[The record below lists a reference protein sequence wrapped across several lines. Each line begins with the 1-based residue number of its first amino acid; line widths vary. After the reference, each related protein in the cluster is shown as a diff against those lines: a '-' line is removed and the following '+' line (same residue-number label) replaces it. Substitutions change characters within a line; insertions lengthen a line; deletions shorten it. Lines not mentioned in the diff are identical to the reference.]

1 MFWKKKQM
9 AISPGTVETAGA
21 TPTAK
26 EPPAKKDKVSKP
38 KVEKLPGPRGIPD
51 FVGKYL
57 VAEMKMDPDLVPI
70 YKIVVHKRPQT
81 ERAFDCRVFDTAEA
95 EASNTLIK
103 DYTSLDTHQEL
114 IIYEGWFDE
123 ASKRVELKTKR
134 ETAQAVPI
142 LTEAEILQKI
152 QALSEPGGTVL
163 FYQARGSA
171 VGGPL
176 GRGAVIVELNPNYP
190 GKKGK
195 KYIIYTAN
203 VVGIEPVAKREKLF
217 DSDKLKDIAKWVK
230 EGHHKRMY

>member
-9 AISPGTVETAGA
+9 SISPVTVEAAGA
-21 TPTAK
+21 TPTVK
-26 EPPAKKDKVSKP
+26 ETPAKKDEVSEP
-38 KVEKLPGPRGIPD
+38 KTEKLPGPRGIPD

-57 VAEMKMDPDLVPI
+57 TAEMKMDPSLVPI
-70 YKIVVHKRPQT
+70 YKIVVRKRPQT
-81 ERAFDCRVFDTAEA
+81 ERTFDCRVFDMAEV

-123 ASKRVELKTKR
+123 ASKRVELETKR
-134 ETAQAVPI
+134 EAAQVVPI

-152 QALSEPGGTVL
+152 EALSEPGNTIL
-163 FYQARGSA
+163 FFQARGPA
-171 VGGPL
+171 TGGPL
-176 GRGAVIVELNPNYP
+176 GRGAAVVELNPNYP

-203 VVGIEPVAKREKLF
+203 VVGTKPVAKREKLF
-217 DSDKLKDIAKWVK
+217 DSDKPKEIAKWVK

>member
-9 AISPGTVETAGA
+9 AISPGTVETAGP
-21 TPTAK
+21 TPTVK
-26 EPPAKKDKVSKP
+26 EPPAKQDKVSKS
-38 KVEKLPGPRGIPD
+38 KTEKLPGPRGIPD

-57 VAEMKMDPDLVPI
+57 TAEMKMDPSLVPI
-70 YKIVVHKRPQT
+70 YKIVVRKRPQT

-95 EASNTLIK
+95 EANNTMIK

-123 ASKRVELKTKR
+123 ASKHVELKTKR

-152 QALSEPGGTVL
+152 QALSEPGSTVL
-163 FYQARGSA
+163 FYQARGPA

-176 GRGAVIVELNPNYP
+176 GRGSVIVELNPNYP

>member
-1 MFWKKKQM
+1 MLWKKKQM
-9 AISPGTVETAGA
+9 SVSPDTVETAGP
-21 TPTAK
+21 TPTVK
-26 EPPAKKDKVSKP
+26 EPPAKQDKVAKSKT
-38 KVEKLPGPRGIPD
+38 EKLPGPRGIPD

-57 VAEMKMDPDLVPI
+57 TAERKMDPNLVPI
-70 YKIVVHKRPQT
+70 YKMLVRKRPQT
-81 ERAFDCRVFDTAEA
+81 ERTFDCRVFDMAEA

-103 DYTSLDTHQEL
+103 DYTSLDKHQEL

-123 ASKRVELKTKR
+123 ASKRVDLETKR
-134 ETAQAVPI
+134 EAAQVVPI

-152 QALSEPGGTVL
+152 QALSEPGSTVL
-163 FYQARGSA
+163 FYQARGPA

-176 GRGAVIVELNPNYP
+176 GRGAAVVELNPHYP

-203 VVGIEPVAKREKLF
+203 VVGVEPVARREKLF
-217 DSDKLKDIAKWVK
+217 DSDKPKEIAKWVK